1 MSAQLNTVIS
11 TPKTPSQHNA
21 DRHTLVQFLKASA
34 DALRL
39 DVLRALK
46 TDSFGVL
53 ELCTV
58 FSIKQSSMSHH
69 LKVLANAG
77 LVCTRREGNSIFYRR
92 DNTATD
98 NTLLALKEQLYATID
113 ALNVADDIQTHIDAV
128 HKNRAETAMQ
138 FFVQQGDKF
147 KKQQD
152 LIAPFEVYGP
162 QVDAVIHSYSALT
175 PHKAIEIGPGEG
187 DFLPY
192 LSQRFKHVVALDNAS
207 TMLNKAKATSA
218 THALNNISFALND
231 TQYFHNQGHTF
242 DCAVLNMVLHHTPS
256 PNQLFSDIALGL
268 KIGGALVICELCEHE
283 QQWAKEACGD
293 MWMGFHPNDLT
304 RWANA
309 NALYEHQNSY
319 FALRNGF
326 QIQIRLF
333 IKEP

>member
-1 MSAQLNTVIS
+1 MSVQLNTVIS
-11 TPKTPSQHNA
+11 TADTPSQHHA
-21 DRHTLVQFLKASA
+21 DGQTLVQFLKASA

-39 DVLRALK
+39 DILRTLK

-69 LKVLANAG
+69 LKVLATAG

-113 ALNVADDIQTHIDAV
+113 ALTMASDIQARIHAV

-138 FFVQQGDKF
+138 FFVQQGDKL
-147 KKQQD
+147 KQQQD

-162 QVDAVIHSYSALT
+162 QVDALINSYSGLNTA
-175 PHKAIEIGPGEG
+175 KAIEIGPGEG

-192 LSQRFKHVVALDNAS
+192 LSQRFDQVVALDNAS
-207 TMLNKAKATSA
+207 TMLHKAKTTSA
-218 THALNNISFALND
+218 TQALHNIDFELND
-231 TQYFHNQGHTF
+231 TQYFHSQGHTF

-268 KIGGALVICELCEHE
+268 KTGGALVICELCEHE

-293 MWMGFHPNDLT
+293 MWMGFHPDDLT